1 MITNNRQRSSFR
13 QRIEIYLDMLREN
26 GIDCE
31 VASLPSGSLARRKL
45 FKQAADFDGV
55 FIQRKGLNPF
65 DAFWLRK
72 YSKRIIYDFDDA
84 IMYNTKSPNR
94 NSLSHLRRF
103 RRSVRISDAIIAGN
117 SYLASQAQSINQNV
131 EVIPTGLNVDDYE
144 LSDHT
149 ENKGKIRLVWI
160 GCKSTLRYL
169 KEIVPAL
176 SEIGAHFDNIV
187 FRIVSDEF
195 LDVQNMEVE
204 KHHWSLE
211 KQAVDLATSDIGLAP
226 LPDNRFTRGKC
237 GFKILQY
244 EASGLPAIA
253 SPVGV
258 NAEYVSDGVTGFHA
272 SSNSEWIDRISML
285 VKNPQMRR
293 QMGQAGIK
301 RVEKFDSKKVGNQL
315 VKLIKTNI
323 NKSDNV

>member
-1 MITNNRQRSSFR
+1 
-13 QRIEIYLDMLREN
+13 
-26 GIDCE
+26 
-31 VASLPSGSLARRKL
+31 
-45 FKQAADFDGV
+45 
-55 FIQRKGLNPF
+55 
-65 DAFWLRK
+65 
-72 YSKRIIYDFDDA
+72 
-84 IMYNTKSPNR
+84 
-94 NSLSHLRRF
+94 
-103 RRSVRISDAIIAGN
+103 
-117 SYLASQAQSINQNV
+117 
-131 EVIPTGLNVDDYE
+131 
-144 LSDHT
+144 
-149 ENKGKIRLVWI
+149 
-160 GCKSTLRYL
+160 
-169 KEIVPAL
+169 
-176 SEIGAHFDNIV
+176 
-187 FRIVSDEF
+187 
-195 LDVQNMEVE
+195 MEVE

-293 QMGQAGIK
+293 QMGQAGRTK
-301 RVEKFDSKKVGNQL
+301 VEKFDLRIVGNQL

-323 NKSDNV
+323 NRADDA